1 MGGRVAT
8 TQEKLRLATTS
19 EIYGQRPLPSIS
31 RIVIVLNIIATKNHQ
46 KYQNYDHSHHCCN
59 HRYLVLSYA
68 LNVVFDV
75 QKKWYKLPKLGGGKR

>member
-31 RIVIVLNIIATKNHQ
+31 RIVTVLNISVTNFIKF
-46 KYQNYDHSHHCCN
+46 HCIFCTSQGN
-59 HRYLVLSYA
+59 G
-68 LNVVFDV
+68 
-75 QKKWYKLPKLGGGKR
+75 LGG

>member
-59 HRYLVLSYA
+59 HRYLVL
-68 LNVVFDV
+68 
-75 QKKWYKLPKLGGGKR
+75 